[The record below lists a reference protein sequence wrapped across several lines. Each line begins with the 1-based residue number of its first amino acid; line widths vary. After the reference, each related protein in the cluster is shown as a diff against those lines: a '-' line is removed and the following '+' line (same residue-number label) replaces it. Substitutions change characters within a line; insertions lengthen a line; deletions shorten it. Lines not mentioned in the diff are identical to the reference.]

1 MSENVIDIEKEITT
15 ENEALN
21 LMVTFINIAQSRG
34 AFTIQESAKIWECIK
49 KFKNN
54 TKME

>member
-54 TKME
+54 TKKE